1 MKFLVCFFSQA
12 QKCVRDLDAQLEEL
26 KAAGEGPT
34 EELKVP
40 TTHLHHL
47 KFKPAYPG
55 SLLSNSVFCMCL
67 YQERLE
73 KEKKLTRDL
82 GQAATKLQQLL
93 KSTQEELDKEK
104 ETVKNLQEQL
114 HGKVHYKRFPNNHKN
129 RAYISYGIYITY
141 SNIYIFFSVNRKPKS
156 QKKGRLFDRINLTT
170 QVP

>member
-1 MKFLVCFFSQA
+1 MCFFSQA
-12 QKCVRDLDAQLEEL
+12 QKCVRDLEAQLEEL

-129 RAYISYGIYITY
+129 RAVKH
-141 SNIYIFFSVNRKPKS
+141 IFHMEFTLHTVTFTFFFLSTGSRRVKR
-156 QKKGRLFDRINLTT
+156 RDVCLTE
-170 QVP
+170 